1 MNAYLHYDSI
11 DPLELFH
18 LSGVPRIGHKVAS
31 SPQVITR
38 GHTPRNP
45 PNTGTKFP
53 CSFSC
58 SSERVPQHI
67 LLHPSATLARSK
79 LTVES
84 SLFPLK
90 ILVQTVGPL
99 PNGSNVEGQG
109 VGLLRSRGDG
119 EWMPLEIGNTWHVQ
133 VNIVPGFEVEI
144 WRTFDDQV
152 DNF

>member
-1 MNAYLHYDSI
+1 M
-11 DPLELFH
+11 
-18 LSGVPRIGHKVAS
+18 
-31 SPQVITR
+31 
-38 GHTPRNP
+38 
-45 PNTGTKFP
+45 
-53 CSFSC
+53 
-58 SSERVPQHI
+58 
-67 LLHPSATLARSK
+67 
-79 LTVES
+79 
-84 SLFPLK
+84 FPLK

-119 EWMPLEIGNTWHVQ
+119 KGMPLEIGNTWHVQ